1 MSLQKYRE
9 AAKTAVLISKE
20 EQNNGNYRTA
30 HDVLFKMRS
39 GLCNSLT
46 FKNTF
51 IISDLF
57 FIELVSQN
65 IDVPLEMAQNLMLLH
80 SYLLVKVRVH

>member
-20 EQNNGNYRTA
+20 EQNNGRYRDA

-39 GLCNSLT
+39 GLL
-46 FKNTF
+46 
-51 IISDLF
+51 
-57 FIELVSQN
+57 
-65 IDVPLEMAQNLMLLH
+65 
-80 SYLLVKVRVH
+80 